1 MSLVNEM
8 LQDLARRREPGDDD
22 QVFARLAP
30 APRSAPPRRWRWF
43 LPAAVVL
50 GGGLGLLIAQ
60 KPEQS
65 SRRQTLPL
73 PPAEVVQPWTP
84 VQHPAAP
91 RVRDPRP
98 EASMPK
104 PAAPEAAPT
113 ASDRT
118 PATGSSGTPPSQDG
132 GDASAADGPALPV
145 ANAEALYHQGL
156 SDARSGDIGAA
167 IEAFAQAA
175 RVAPE
180 MAPVWRA
187 WVSELLAMD
196 DFARASPV
204 LRRARAAVPDDPVLR
219 ELQARLWLQQ
229 GRPQAARALLERAPP
244 SLHRHPNYH
253 ALLASLYQQT
263 GDSRRAALTYRSLL
277 ATDAEVAVW
286 WVGLAI
292 ALEGE
297 AQAGDAAR
305 AYARALSLKTLPVE
319 VEAFAANR
327 HRLLVAGR
335 GTGP

>member
-30 APRSAPPRRWRWF
+30 APRSAPPRRWRWL

-60 KPEQS
+60 KPEQPPK
-65 SRRQTLPL
+65 RQTLVL
-73 PPAEVVQPWTP
+73 PPAEVVQPRAP
-84 VQHPAAP
+84 VQHAVAP
-91 RVRDPRP
+91 TVRDPRP
-98 EASMPK
+98 EAPMPK
-104 PAAPEAAPT
+104 PAASEATPT
-113 ASDRT
+113 APDRT
-118 PATGSSGTPPSQDG
+118 PATDASGTQAPDR
-132 GDASAADGPALPV
+132 GDAPAPDARAVPV
-145 ANAEALYHQGL
+145 PDAEALYRQGL
-156 SDARSGDIGAA
+156 RDARSGDIAAA

-175 RVAPE
+175 RAAPK

-196 DFARASPV
+196 DLARASQV
-204 LRRARAAVPDDPVLR
+204 LGRARAAVPGDPVLR

-229 GRPQAARALLERAPP
+229 GRLQAARALLERAPP
-244 SLHRHPNYH
+244 PLHRHPSYH

-263 GDSRRAALTYRSLL
+263 GDTRRAASTYRSLL
-277 ATDAEVAVW
+277 ATDAGVAVW
-286 WVGLAI
+286 WVGLAV

-297 AQAGDAAR
+297 AQAGAAAR
-305 AYARALSLKTLPVE
+305 AYARALSLKTLPAEVE
-319 VEAFAANR
+319 VFAANR

-335 GTGP
+335 GTAP

>member
-8 LQDLARRREPGDDD
+8 LQDLAQRRESGDDD
-22 QVFARLAP
+22 QVFSRLAP
-30 APRSAPPRRWRWF
+30 APRSTLPRWRRWL

-50 GGGLGLLIAQ
+50 GAGLGVLIVQ
-60 KPEQS
+60 KPEQPP
-65 SRRQTLPL
+65 RLQTLPL
-73 PPAEVVQPWTP
+73 PPAKVVQARVP
-84 VQHPAAP
+84 VQDAAVP
-91 RVRDPRP
+91 TTRVPRP
-98 EASMPK
+98 EAPTTKSAA
-104 PAAPEAAPT
+104 PAAPPT
-113 ASDRT
+113 APDTT
-118 PATGSSGTPPSQDG
+118 PATGAPGTPAQDG
-132 GDASAADGPALPV
+132 SDAPAADAPALPV
-145 ANAEALYHQGL
+145 ANAEALYRQGL

-167 IEAFAQAA
+167 IEAFAEAA
-175 RVAPE
+175 RAAPE
-180 MAPVWRA
+180 MASVWRA

-196 DFARASPV
+196 DLARASQV
-204 LRRARAAVPDDPVLR
+204 LKRARAAVPGDPVLR

-229 GRPQAARALLERAPP
+229 GRLQAARALLERAPP
-244 SLHRHPNYH
+244 PLHRHPNYH

-263 GDSRRAALTYRSLL
+263 GDTRRAASTYRSLL
-277 ATDAEVAVW
+277 ATDAGVAVW

-297 AQAGDAAR
+297 AEAGAAAR